1 MTLPICP
8 VLPVKWGSKKK
19 PVWDTV
25 VKKSGS
31 GKRRTMTNQSYPLW
45 EIEVDLVG
53 LDEDQRK
60 EITAFLYSVKG
71 RLEPFLWW
79 DYEDHQ
85 EIKVSLGIGQGSVT
99 DWQLVRRYKTV
110 YTEPVTDLV
119 ANTLTVYIN
128 DVKVTNYSLL
138 SNGIIRFTTPPTGDI
153 TASFQYYWRVALDDD
168 DIGWEHAF
176 NNISHVKNFK
186 MVSVR

>member
-8 VLPVKWGSKKK
+8 ILPVKWGSKKN
-19 PVWDTV
+19 PVWETV

-53 LDEDQRK
+53 LNEDQRE

-71 RLEPFLWW
+71 QLEPFLWW

-85 EIKVSLGIGQGSVT
+85 ETKILLGIGQGSVT

-119 ANTLTVYIN
+119 ANTLSVYIN
-128 DVKVTNYSLL
+128 NVLVTNYSLL
-138 SNGIIRFTTPPTGDI
+138 SNGLIRFTTPPVGNI
-153 TASFQYYWRVALDDD
+153 TASFEYYWRMALDDD
-168 DIGWEHAF
+168 DVGWEHVF
-176 NNISHVKNFK
+176 NNISEVKNFK